1 MPWPTVRQLTD
12 SDLNAVW
19 QYLSSIPCT
28 TNLANINASIATVPY
43 VAVFITALVIVI
55 GHSTTSGVDCY
66 SVVFWL
72 MMTWVGSVFLGSLQS
87 CGLPLSQALF
97 GSNGSCSLIGRDCMN

>member
-28 TNLANINASIATVPY
+28 TNLANINASIANSYGGGVLINQCTDGNFKFYRYADGRVVP
-43 VAVFITALVIVI
+43 L
-55 GHSTTSGVDCY
+55 
-66 SVVFWL
+66 
-72 MMTWVGSVFLGSLQS
+72 
-87 CGLPLSQALF
+87 
-97 GSNGSCSLIGRDCMN
+97 